1 MFKWLANLI
10 IKTPIQGTCSCC
22 EGKKERLRQMQKVIL
37 NEENPNPEIDEASSC
52 SGCCSCAAPEA
63 NPYEGL
69 NLSSSMQGRFEF
81 NQESGTFKRTVEYSS
96 EQNDKSAD

>member
-22 EGKKERLRQMQKVIL
+22 EAKKERLRQMQKVIL

-52 SGCCSCAAPEA
+52 SGCCSCSKP
-63 NPYEGL
+63 EGL
-69 NLSSSMQGRFEF
+69 LEVPDTPDRY
-81 NQESGTFKRTVEYSS
+81 VC
-96 EQNDKSAD
+96 SALHRKKCHMNKTL